1 MSTLCTLYSVYMCFF
16 FFFFARCPWKTCT
29 MVLQDNLL
37 CKKMSSVAS
46 VREEEERRCV
56 LLVEIF
62 FENLLFP
69 QYLEVVLQ

>member
-1 MSTLCTLYSVYMCFF
+1 
-16 FFFFARCPWKTCT
+16 

-46 VREEEERRCV
+46 AREEEERGCV

-62 FENLLFP
+62 FENLPFP